1 MEDAE
6 PQGVVEMEEEADT
19 LPVGVRVVE
28 PQEVVE
34 SLSEDDIVDVM
45 HDEVD
50 NEGDPALDA
59 DTHTVPHCDALP
71 VLDAQGDADA
81 QRDALAVRD
90 GESVGEGQAESLPL
104 PVADGEG
111 RTERDEHNDVELD
124 ELWVR
129 EEDALGQLLG
139 DEQPEDEGVV
149 VGAALGLDEEVV

>member
-1 MEDAE
+1 MDAE
-6 PQGVVEMEEEADT
+6 PQAVVEIEEEADT

-59 DTHTVPHCDALP
+59 DTHSVPHCDALP

-81 QRDALAVRD
+81 QRDPPLEDERIVDGVAEERPLALPQAVVEMEKA
-90 GESVGEGQAESLPL
+90 GEIEGDARP
-104 PVADGEG
+104 GREG
-111 RTERDEHNDVELD
+111 RTRQRQSERG
-124 ELWVR
+124 R
-129 EEDALGQLLG
+129 RRRRMRKG
-139 DEQPEDEGVV
+139 
-149 VGAALGLDEEVV
+149 